1 MTDLRSWIYEM
12 NIFLKIYIIETVIS
26 FCTVLPLGYRCA
38 RRDGAAHRQAVVNA
52 ILISFISFIPI
63 ICLAI
68 MLVAIKEEVEAW
80 IQNDPTL
87 PENVQKLKNN
97 PPPKKE
103 KKKKK
108 VKPIDDRFEIMDL

>member
-1 MTDLRSWIYEM
+1 M

-26 FCTVLPLGYRCA
+26 SCTILSLGYRCA
-38 RRDGAAHRQAVVNA
+38 RRDGAAHRQAVVNT

-63 ICLAI
+63 VCLAI
-68 MLVAIKEEVEAW
+68 MYMAIKEEVEAW

-97 PPPKKE
+97 PSPPKKE